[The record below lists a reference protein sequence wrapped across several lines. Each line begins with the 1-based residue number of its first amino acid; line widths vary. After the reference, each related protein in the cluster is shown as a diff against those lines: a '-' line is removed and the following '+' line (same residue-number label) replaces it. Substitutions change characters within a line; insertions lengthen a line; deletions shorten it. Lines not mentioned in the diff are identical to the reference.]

1 MSPRFSRNSLRA
13 LMSRSWWMQ
22 PLSLRRF
29 SVFLFGIFVLVAMLA
44 VPSKV
49 SVDGIFYITGA
60 RSLFG
65 PDFADLYPLFREPG
79 YPLFLR
85 VIHEFSSASLLVVG
99 AQAALLA
106 FAGFASV
113 YSLNRAL
120 GRESISRFQALL
132 ALILLLNPVYI
143 TYAGH
148 FMQQS
153 FFAGILGGFLVLVE
167 WARRRP
173 TGMKAWH
180 VALMLALLS
189 FVAIWTSI
197 GWLYLAVFPTSLALS
212 YLLLPSVRRLKA
224 PKSGL
229 AFARLWKPSVT
240 LVAVLLIAGT
250 TYVANRVIYGG
261 WEVVRDA
268 QIATSSM
275 PTEVLKPLTGLPGVA
290 DPLTVFHR
298 YGVLMGIGVSGDYPK
313 ENDQFLNDQMRLRF
327 PFSEWDTAYV
337 NEPFT
342 SYAPGYFTLDHPS
355 FLAHTVYSLGS
366 FPVALP
372 VYSAVFVLGNLI
384 MLLAAIRRKWVVVG
398 LMLVPISFIAIHA
411 LSGTP
416 IDRYGIPTYATFAAS
431 VALVADW
438 GFRWITNRPQRRQL
452 NLGVKIP

>member
-1 MSPRFSRNSLRA
+1 MKTVFTRNPIRTLA
-13 LMSRSWWMQ
+13 SRSWWIQTM
-22 PLSLRRF
+22 SLRSF
-29 SVFLFGIFVLVAMLA
+29 SLFLFGIFVPTAMLA
-44 VPSKV
+44 VPTKV

-60 RSLFG
+60 RALFE
-65 PDFADLYPLFREPG
+65 PDFATVYPLFREPG
-79 YPLFLR
+79 YPFFLR
-85 VIHEFSSASLLVVG
+85 VVHEFSSASLLVVG
-99 AQAALLA
+99 AQAASLA

-120 GRESISRFQALL
+120 GRDRISRFQAVLT
-132 ALILLLNPVYI
+132 LILLLNPVFI

-153 FFAGILGGFLVLVE
+153 IFAGFFGGFLVLVE
-167 WARRRP
+167 WARRQPARL
-173 TGMKAWH
+173 KKWH
-180 VALMLALLS
+180 VLLLLGLLS

-224 PKSGL
+224 PISGL
-229 AFARLWKPSVT
+229 AFARLWKASVS
-240 LVAVLLIAGT
+240 LAAVFVIAGT
-250 TYVANRVIYGG
+250 TYVANRVIYGS
-261 WEVVRDA
+261 WEIVRDA
-268 QIATSSM
+268 QTATNSI
-275 PTEVLKPLTGLPGVA
+275 PTEVVKPLTGLPGVA
-290 DPLTVFHR
+290 DPLTVLHR

-342 SYAPGYFTLDHPS
+342 SYAPGYFTIDDPS
-355 FLAHTVYSLGS
+355 FIAHTIYALGS

-384 MLLAAIRRKWVVVG
+384 MFVAAIRRKWVVVG
-398 LMLVPISFIAIHA
+398 LMLIPISFIAIHA

-416 IDRYGIPTYATFAAS
+416 IDRYGIPTYATFASS
-431 VALVADW
+431 VALAADW
-438 GFRWITNRPQRRQL
+438 AFRWITNRPQRRRL
-452 NLGVKIP
+452 NLGGKIP